1 MNATVTF
8 FKPDD
13 RLAKLMAQPG
23 GRSVADAVKAAEKR
37 IHNLRG
43 YNLAALQPR
52 LLRLTELAALGLAG
66 DGEGEGELEDIYG
79 LADEIA
85 TLASLAGLE
94 QMYEAAYRLC
104 DLTEVFRTSG
114 RTSWAAVEVY
124 ADSLRLLSADPLD
137 EAEARS
143 ILEALQRV
151 SALFTAMSET

>member
-1 MNATVTF
+1 MNASVTF

-23 GRSVADAVKAAEKR
+23 GRTVADAVKAAEKR
-37 IHNLRG
+37 IHKLRG

-52 LLRLTELAALGLAG
+52 LLRLTELAAQGLADG
-66 DGEGEGELEDIYG
+66 GEGGLQEVYG

-104 DLTEVFRTSG
+104 DLAEAFRVNG

-124 ADSLRLLSADPLD
+124 ADSLRLLSADPVD
-137 EAEARS
+137 EAEARN
-143 ILEALQRV
+143 ILDALQRV
-151 SALFTAMSET
+151 SALFLDPIDR

>member
-1 MNATVTF
+1 MSAVVTF

-37 IHNLRG
+37 VQNLRG
-43 YNLAALQPR
+43 HNLAALQPR
-52 LLRLTELAALGLAG
+52 LLRLAELAALGLAG
-66 DGEGEGELEDIYG
+66 EGEDALNEIYG

-104 DLTEVFRTSG
+104 DLAEAFRLSG
-114 RTSWAAVEVY
+114 RTSWAAIEVY

-137 EAEARS
+137 AAEARS
-143 ILEALQRV
+143 ILDALQRV
-151 SALFTAMSET
+151 AALFLGPGEG

>member
-66 DGEGEGELEDIYG
+66 DGEDGLEDIYG

>member
-23 GRSVADAVKAAEKR
+23 GRSVADAVRAAEKR

-52 LLRLTELAALGLAG
+52 LLRLTELAALGLNG
-66 DGEGEGELEDIYG
+66 DGQDGLNEVYG

-104 DLTEVFRTSG
+104 DLAEAFRTKG

-124 ADSLRLLSADPLD
+124 ADSLRLLSVEPMD
-137 EAEARS
+137 EAEARR

-151 SALFTAMSET
+151 SALFVSVSES

>member
-1 MNATVTF
+1 MSAVVTF

-23 GRSVADAVKAAEKR
+23 GRSVAEAVKAAEKR
-37 IHNLRG
+37 VHNLRG

-52 LLRLTELAALGLAG
+52 LLRLAELAALGLSG
-66 DGEGEGELEDIYG
+66 DGEGALVEIYG

-104 DLTEVFRTSG
+104 DLVEAFRTSG

-137 EAEARS
+137 EAEARN
-143 ILEALQRV
+143 ILDALQRV
-151 SALFTAMSET
+151 AALFLGPVEG